1 MLDDQVQHIADLKEK
16 NESDY
21 DEYSRQIGS
30 LKSRIKIVET
40 ELDTATKEFEKILA
54 DRDNQ
59 IDYLSSRQDEN
70 DKEVASLAQN
80 KALLETNLQKKD
92 EALQFIEKELE
103 RMRDLFAQQDIK
115 HNERTEL
122 LKKQVYVL

>member
-21 DEYSRQIGS
+21 DEYSRQIGA